1 MTQDIGQ
8 RLKQWRSFVGTT
20 QAEFSR
26 QIDVHVGVLKK
37 YEAGQNVPGGAALA
51 SIAKTGVSLDWLLTG
66 QGNMQRNAGPPPP
79 QTSQNS
85 PQTGQNTPFQ
95 GAQAANQPKSAV
107 FARRLDAISQLL
119 ADIPESE
126 AASVIEEFFSRA
138 KSASELAAL
147 RQAVADLRTAQQRA

>member
-1 MTQDIGQ
+1 
-8 RLKQWRSFVGTT
+8 
-20 QAEFSR
+20 
-26 QIDVHVGVLKK
+26 
-37 YEAGQNVPGGAALA
+37 
-51 SIAKTGVSLDWLLTG
+51 
-66 QGNMQRNAGPPPP
+66 MQRNAGPPPP